1 MSVSSYGS
9 RSRLSTC
16 FLTKPPFLR
25 AYTVAS
31 PSCSTSASSPP
42 ASPSSPSA
50 SEQQT
55 MRRPH
60 LLDECSLHCGS
71 LAASTAVVDGSPAQR
86 ASASH
91 LIRCMTERGPRG
103 RELSAKPPGVKTN
116 AVLYITILVFVAK
129 RARQPPLL
137 PMMRGHQGR
146 RLLQR
151 RRQQHDSRPPVE
163 APNENLRA
171 LPEHLELL
179 LERRRCSPGLPR
191 RLPFTAGM
199 QHWEGQDG
207 REDVSLAR
215 RGDALAHRDQ
225 RRSLP
230 LLI

>member
-1 MSVSSYGS
+1 MPILRSGGVMSVSSYGS

-116 AVLYITILVFVAK
+116 AVLYISGSSV
-129 RARQPPLL
+129 
-137 PMMRGHQGR
+137 RGEA
-146 RLLQR
+146 
-151 RRQQHDSRPPVE
+151 RPPATAATDDAR
-163 APNENLRA
+163 APGPPPPA
-171 LPEHLELL
+171 AP
-179 LERRRCSPGLPR
+179 
-191 RLPFTAGM
+191 A
-199 QHWEGQDG
+199 
-207 REDVSLAR
+207 A
-215 RGDALAHRDQ
+215 AA
-225 RRSLP
+225 
-230 LLI
+230 

>member
-1 MSVSSYGS
+1 MPILRSGGVMSVSSYGS

-42 ASPSSPSA
+42 AAPSSPSA

-116 AVLYITILVFVAK
+116 AVLYIRVHSSV
-129 RARQPPLL
+129 
-137 PMMRGHQGR
+137 RGEA
-146 RLLQR
+146 
-151 RRQQHDSRPPVE
+151 RPPATAATDDAR
-163 APNENLRA
+163 APGPPPPA
-171 LPEHLELL
+171 AP
-179 LERRRCSPGLPR
+179 
-191 RLPFTAGM
+191 A
-199 QHWEGQDG
+199 
-207 REDVSLAR
+207 A
-215 RGDALAHRDQ
+215 AA
-225 RRSLP
+225 
-230 LLI
+230 